1 MQEICK
7 ETTLFLIKYNLHVR
21 RETYQLVFH
30 FNFLNPTENFI
41 FFS

>member
-30 FNFLNPTENFI
+30 FNFFNPTENFI